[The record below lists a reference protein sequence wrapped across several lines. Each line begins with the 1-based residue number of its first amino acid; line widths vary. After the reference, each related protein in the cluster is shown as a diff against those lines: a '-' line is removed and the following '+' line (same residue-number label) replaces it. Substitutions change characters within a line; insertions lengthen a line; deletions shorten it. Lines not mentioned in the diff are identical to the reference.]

1 MKPVFHFIYISL
13 LLLIFGVSSLS
24 HIRLSEK
31 IALLENKIN
40 EVNEKKNFN
49 ILKKID
55 INNKIPNISINT
67 LKSENDVINEIKS
80 FIKLEDKQLSDLTK
94 IIDEYKKNK
103 ENLFKEM
110 KNMDKSKYLNELY
123 NISNNAT
130 EKIKKLLTTEQ
141 YEKFLQNE
149 FDMVLGLKIPN
160 PEKDEK
166 K

>member
-1 MKPVFHFIYISL
+1 MKPAFHFIYISL

-24 HIRLSEK
+24 YIRLTEK
-31 IALLENKIN
+31 ISLLEDKIN
-40 EVNEKKNFN
+40 EVNEKKNLN
-49 ILKKID
+49 ILKKIN
-55 INNKIPNISINT
+55 INNKIPNISINP
-67 LKSENDVINEIKS
+67 LKSEYDIISEIKS
-80 FIKLEDKQLSDLTK
+80 FIKLEDKQLSDLTI

-103 ENLFKEM
+103 ENLFKEI
-110 KNMDKSKYLNELY
+110 KNMDKDKYLNELY

-160 PEKDEK
+160 PEKDENK
-166 K
+166 